1 MNTIFLFEIQRLRK
15 HWFSYAIAI
24 TLMGIG
30 IFCGNNFNMSVGD
43 GIYLN
48 SPYTIGFITGMLSL
62 AVIFIAIIYAIQ
74 QLFKDQDSKFYIV
87 LFSFPL
93 SRRKYLNGHFASY
106 FLYTFLSFVFIVLGF
121 IIGQNL
127 RSGSEIQTNFNAW
140 YYIYPL
146 LIFGFLNCF
155 LVCSFLFFISFT
167 TRKKLLVAVGGLLLY
182 VFYMVVLV
190 FSNSPFMAGSLPQ
203 SAEAQPLSAIADP
216 FGLSSYFLEAKDLN
230 I

>member
-1 MNTIFLFEIQRLRK
+1 MNTIFLFETQRYKK

-24 TLMGIG
+24 ALMGIG
-30 IFCGNNFNMSVGD
+30 VFCGNNFNMSVGD

-62 AVIFIAIIYAIQ
+62 AVIFIAIIYAFQ
-74 QLFKDQDSKFYIV
+74 QLFKDQDSKFDIV

-93 SRRKYLNGHFASY
+93 SRNKYLNGHFASY

-121 IIGQNL
+121 IIGQHL
-127 RSGSEIQTNFNAW
+127 RSGSEIQNDFNAW

-167 TRKKLLVAVGGLLLY
+167 TRRKLLVVVGGLLLY
-182 VFYMVVLV
+182 VFLYDSSGIFQLSFYGRQPATVYRNPALIGYCRSFWSV
-190 FSNSPFMAGSLPQ
+190 FLF
-203 SAEAQPLSAIADP
+203 
-216 FGLSSYFLEAKDLN
+216 F
-230 I
+230 

>member
-1 MNTIFLFEIQRLRK
+1 MNTIFLFETQRYKK

-24 TLMGIG
+24 ALMGIG
-30 IFCGNNFNMSVGD
+30 VFCGNNFNMSVGD

-62 AVIFIAIIYAIQ
+62 AVIFIAIIYAFQ
-74 QLFKDQDSKFYIV
+74 QLFKDQDSKFDIV

-93 SRRKYLNGHFASY
+93 SRNKYLNGHFASY

-121 IIGQNL
+121 IIGQHL
-127 RSGSEIQTNFNAW
+127 RSGSKIQNDFNAW

-146 LIFGFLNCF
+146 RSLVFLTVFWCAAF
-155 LVCSFLFFISFT
+155 CSLYHLLPAKTIGCRWRIAIVC
-167 TRKKLLVAVGGLLLY
+167 
-182 VFYMVVLV
+182 FYMIVLV

-203 SAEAQPLSAIADP
+203 SAETQHLSAIAHP
-216 FGLSSYFLEAKDLN
+216 FGLSSYF
-230 I
+230 

>member
-1 MNTIFLFEIQRLRK
+1 MNIIFLFETQRYKK

-24 TLMGIG
+24 ALMGIG
-30 IFCGNNFNMSVGD
+30 VFCGNNFNMSVGD

-62 AVIFIAIIYAIQ
+62 AVIFIAIIYAFQ
-74 QLFKDQDSKFYIV
+74 QLFKDQDSKFDIV

-93 SRRKYLNGHFASY
+93 SRNKYLNGHFASY

-121 IIGQNL
+121 IIGQHL
-127 RSGSEIQTNFNAW
+127 RSGSEIQNDFNAW

-155 LVCSFLFFISFT
+155 LVSSFLFFISFT
-167 TRKKLLVAVGGLLLY
+167 TRKKLLVVVGGLLLY
-182 VFYMVVLV
+182 VF
-190 FSNSPFMAGSLPQ
+190 
-203 SAEAQPLSAIADP
+203 I
-216 FGLSSYFLEAKDLN
+216 
-230 I
+230 